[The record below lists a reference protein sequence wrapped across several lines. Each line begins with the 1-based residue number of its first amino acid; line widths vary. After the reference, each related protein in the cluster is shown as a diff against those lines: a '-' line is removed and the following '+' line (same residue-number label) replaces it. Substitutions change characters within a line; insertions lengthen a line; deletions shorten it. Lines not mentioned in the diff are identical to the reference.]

1 MEGLPQ
7 SHADLFVHLFEENIK
22 RDGADVL
29 LDWLKK
35 SDFFTAPAS
44 TKYHGAYEGGLLEHS
59 LNVYDC
65 LLGELASMN
74 MTDKYS
80 KETVAIVSLLHDV
93 CKIGL
98 YISEPKNQK
107 TYDLEKVAEAR
118 SG

>member
-74 MTDKYS
+74 MTDKVHLS
-80 KETVAIVSLLHDV
+80 TK
-93 CKIGL
+93 
-98 YISEPKNQK
+98 
-107 TYDLEKVAEAR
+107 
-118 SG
+118 